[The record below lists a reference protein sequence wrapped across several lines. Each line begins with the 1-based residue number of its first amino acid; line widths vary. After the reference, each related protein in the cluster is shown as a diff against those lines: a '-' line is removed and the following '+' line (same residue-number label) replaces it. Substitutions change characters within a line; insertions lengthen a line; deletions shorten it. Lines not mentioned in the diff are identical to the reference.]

1 MTQPNEKSI
10 QAEGI
15 RMPLSEAASLLQGK
29 RLGQDVSFFGV
40 SNDTRKM
47 PSGALYVALV
57 GDRFDGHAFVAEAK
71 KAGAVAALVSR
82 EVKIP
87 FPQIVVK
94 DTRLALGQLAT
105 AWRTRFV
112 GPLVAITGSNGKT
125 TVKEMTRAIFA
136 QKWKTL
142 STMGNL
148 NNDIGTPLTLLRLMP
163 SVHQAAVIELGA
175 NHPGEIAY
183 LTALAKPTVA
193 LVNNAGP
200 AHLEGF
206 GSVEGVARAKGE
218 IYQGLSK
225 GGIAVINADDPQ
237 APLWRAMTSEHT
249 TLDFGMTAS
258 ALVRATDLRT
268 DDGTAFTLHSP
279 LGTEEVRISLPGRH
293 NVLNALAAA
302 TVALAAELS
311 LGPISTGLASVTAVS
326 GRLRS
331 YPGRHGVRIIDDTYN
346 ANPASLRAA
355 IEVLAKSPGER
366 YLVLGDMGELGP
378 NAPLLHAEIGEFA
391 KQSGIDRL
399 VACGKLSQEAVAA
412 FGEGA
417 LHCAEVA
424 SVVAVLEPKLH
435 SRVTILV
442 KGSRSA
448 GMERV
453 VQLLS

>member
-1 MTQPNEKSI
+1 MTQANEKSI
-10 QAEGI
+10 EAEGI
-15 RMPLSEAASLLQGK
+15 RMPLSEAAALLQGK

-57 GDRFDGHAFVAEAK
+57 GNRFDGHSFVAEAK

-82 EVKIP
+82 EVEVP
-87 FPQIVVK
+87 FPQIVVE
-94 DTRLALGQLAT
+94 DTRLALGKLAA
-105 AWRTRFV
+105 AWRTRFT

-142 STMGNL
+142 STIGNL
-148 NNDIGTPLTLLRLMP
+148 NNDIGAPLTLLRLTP
-163 SVHQAAVIELGA
+163 GVHQAAIIELGA
-175 NHPGEIAY
+175 NHPGEIAS
-183 LTALAKPTVA
+183 LTALVKPTVA

-206 GSVEGVARAKGE
+206 GSIEGVARAKGE

-225 GGIAVINADDPQ
+225 GGIAVINAEDPQ
-237 APLWRAMTSEHT
+237 APLWRAMVSEY
-249 TLDFGMTAS
+249 LDFGITSPAI
-258 ALVRATDLRT
+258 VRATNLRT
-268 DDGTAFTLHSP
+268 DGGTEFTLHCP
-279 LGTEEVRISLPGRH
+279 VGTEDVRISLPGRH

-302 TVALAAELS
+302 TVALGSGLS
-311 LGPISTGLASVTAVS
+311 LRHISTGLASVTAVS
-326 GRLRS
+326 GRLHS
-331 YPGRHGVRIIDDTYN
+331 YPGRHGARIIDDTYN

-355 IEVLAKSPGER
+355 IEVLAKLPGER

-378 NAPLLHAEIGEFA
+378 SADLLHAEIGEFA
-391 KQSGIDRL
+391 KQSGIDFL
-399 VACGKLSQEAVAA
+399 VACGKLSQETVAA
-412 FGEGA
+412 FGEGG

-424 SVVAVLEPKLH
+424 SVVAALEPKLH
-435 SRVTILV
+435 PGVTLLV